1 MLAASVLHMAQ
12 SYQFA
17 SDRLH
22 YSFPVHQACSRHIPA
37 VFLLC
42 AQAMDHFNGGLPC
55 LGDLAGQCAAQDD
68 ANLVRPIARFPF
80 VKGTPYQEGEY
91 YSST

>member
-1 MLAASVLHMAQ
+1 MQEQRDARSKCPSHGPEL
-12 SYQFA
+12 
-17 SDRLH
+17 
-22 YSFPVHQACSRHIPA
+22 PVRSRHIPA
-37 VFLLC
+37 VFLLR